1 MARGEGG
8 LGSWVFYAGTGSFT
22 RGVET
27 EKEAEGL
34 CHVHSVIGGDE
45 PGLLAPVRSVN
56 REAEG

>member
-1 MARGEGG
+1 
-8 LGSWVFYAGTGSFT
+8 LGPWICYAGTGSFT

-34 CHVHSVIGGDE
+34 RHIHSVVGGDE
-45 PGLLAPVRSVN
+45 PGLLAPVRCVN